1 MDFTAWDAISAKS
14 TAFSAYIES
23 FSNIVSAAQITT
35 HSQQKIVAQVGMK
48 LILKAL
54 VTCRNKQGTVYV
66 LGNGGSAAIASHVV
80 IDLINM
86 GKMRAMA
93 MLDSATTTCISNDYG
108 YDKVYSKQLSC
119 FARSE
124 DLLIAISSSGNS
136 NNILNAVDTA
146 KKSGLVTITL
156 SGFDMKNP
164 LRKLG
169 DYNLWLDSKD
179 YGKVETGH
187 AFILHYLTDSLRDIV
202 CAIEKEAV
210 LA

>member
-1 MDFTAWDAISAKS
+1 MDFATYAAMDVKS
-14 TAFSAYIES
+14 IALSAYIES
-23 FSNIVSAAQITT
+23 FSNIISTAQITT
-35 HSQQKIVAQVGMK
+35 HSQQKIAVQAGME

-54 VTCRNKQGTVYV
+54 ITCRQKQGTVYV

-108 YDKVYSKQLSC
+108 YDKVYSKQLAC
-119 FARSE
+119 FARAE

-136 NNILNAVDTA
+136 KNILNAVDTA
-146 KKSGLVTITL
+146 KKLGLVAITL
-156 SGFDMKNP
+156 SGFDSENA

-169 DYNLWLDSKD
+169 DYNLWLNAKD

-187 AFILHYLTDSLRDIV
+187 AFMLHYLTDCLRDI
-202 CAIEKEAV
+202 EKEME